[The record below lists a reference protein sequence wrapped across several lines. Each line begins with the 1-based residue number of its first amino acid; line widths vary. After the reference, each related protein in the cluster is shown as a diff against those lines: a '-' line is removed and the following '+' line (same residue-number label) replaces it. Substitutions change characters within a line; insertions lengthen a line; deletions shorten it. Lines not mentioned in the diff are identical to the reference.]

1 MSEKELVE
9 AKSEGDSALER
20 VATLGACPPL
30 AFVRASTSVAEA
42 RAEAVSRR
50 AADIG
55 HARG

>member
-1 MSEKELVE
+1 
-9 AKSEGDSALER
+9 
-20 VATLGACPPL
+20 L